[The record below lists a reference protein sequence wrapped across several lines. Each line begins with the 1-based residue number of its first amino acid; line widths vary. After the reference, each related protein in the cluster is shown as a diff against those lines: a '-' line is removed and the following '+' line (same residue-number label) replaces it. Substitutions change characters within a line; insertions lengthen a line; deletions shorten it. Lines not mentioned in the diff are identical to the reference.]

1 MEQLF
6 DTAEK
11 KVLVE
16 MVKLAQ
22 KQGMKGTKGDW
33 KEFLKFH
40 DWKLGNSLSDP
51 TRRSN
56 DVLAAFLKTFVEEN
70 HLKFFAKVRQC
81 HLKRDVVGQ
90 FTNISPDNE
99 IPEQRLVRL
108 TLEHPQYL
116 LHYSFPSND
125 EVKLDELVNPNKVIA
140 DYRTDI
146 TGVSARDSE
155 GVTCSL
161 ADVQK
166 SMKKLLSKGTILVGH
181 SLNNDLQALKL
192 DHARV
197 IDTSLIFMHSDGLI
211 NRRPSLNNL
220 CKSVLGYEIRKK
232 GAPHNCLEDA
242 SAAMKLVLAKIE
254 NGVDKAI
261 PLVQEDVPNSEM
273 AKLFLHR
280 IPKNVPTEELHKV
293 IPGDFTIELK
303 FEYILLVSEIFFRR
317 YWLSL

>member
-1 MEQLF
+1 MRRLE
-6 DTAEK
+6 
-11 KVLVE
+11 
-16 MVKLAQ
+16 
-22 KQGMKGTKGDW
+22 GI
-33 KEFLKFH
+33 LKFH

-90 FTNISPDNE
+90 FTNISPDKK
-99 IPEQRLVRL
+99 
-108 TLEHPQYL
+108 YL
-116 LHYSFPSND
+116 SSTCCIIRSHQND

-192 DHARV
+192 DHAR
-197 IDTSLIFMHSDGLI
+197 
-211 NRRPSLNNL
+211 
-220 CKSVLGYEIRKK
+220 SVLGYEIRKK

-303 FEYILLVSEIFFRR
+303 FEYILL
-317 YWLSL
+317 